1 MVIKLHFFIVVKF
14 CFWTCGDVIIHHCTD
29 EKRWWERENFVF
41 DFAERQR
48 VGGRSTYAFDS
59 ICGSRG
65 IYRLS
70 PSHHFPPYYP
80 HQEHPRC
87 HLHRYH
93 QLDHWVLMV
102 IRTRTKRTVW
112 RGSPHSIWSLSH
124 LRDCQA
130 STNQLP
136 PSFLSFYLF
145 QPLIAFR
152 RRGRQILPLILSF
165 RPLSRDLLKATLPP
179 SAKTAHKYQGFIL
192 SFLFSGFIVLTRY
205 PCWAIE
211 DGVWIH

>member
-1 MVIKLHFFIVVKF
+1 MVIKMHFFIF
-14 CFWTCGDVIIHHCTD
+14 LYLLLL
-29 EKRWWERENFVF
+29 NFVF

-48 VGGRSTYAFDS
+48 DGGKSTYAFDS

-80 HQEHPRC
+80 HQEHPRR

-93 QLDHWVLMV
+93 QQQLDHLVLMM
-102 IRTRTKRTVW
+102 IRTRTKRTGW

-124 LRDCQA
+124 LGDCQA

-179 SAKTAHKYQGFIL
+179 SAKTAHKYQGFIW
-192 SFLFSGFIVLTRY
+192 SFLFWVLKY
-205 PCWAIE
+205 W
-211 DGVWIH
+211 

>member
-1 MVIKLHFFIVVKF
+1 MWWYITALM
-14 CFWTCGDVIIHHCTD
+14 
-29 EKRWWERENFVF
+29 KRDGGKKVNLYLI

-48 VGGRSTYAFDS
+48 DGGRSTYAFDS

-65 IYRLS
+65 ICRLS

-80 HQEHPRC
+80 HQEHPRR

-93 QLDHWVLMV
+93 QQQQLDHLVLMM
-102 IRTRTKRTVW
+102 IRTRTKRTGW
-112 RGSPHSIWSLSH
+112 RGFPHSIWRLSH
-124 LRDCQA
+124 LGDCQA

-152 RRGRQILPLILSF
+152 RPGRQILPLILSF
-165 RPLSRDLLKATLPP
+165 RPLSRDLLKATLSP
-179 SAKTAHKYQGFIL
+179 SAKTAHKYQGFTL
-192 SFLFSGFIVLTRY
+192 PFLFSGFIVLTRY
-205 PCWAIE
+205 ILLSNRWWSFWFIRILQH
-211 DGVWIH
+211 WSS

>member
-1 MVIKLHFFIVVKF
+1 
-14 CFWTCGDVIIHHCTD
+14 
-29 EKRWWERENFVF
+29 
-41 DFAERQR
+41 
-48 VGGRSTYAFDS
+48 
-59 ICGSRG
+59 
-65 IYRLS
+65 
-70 PSHHFPPYYP
+70 
-80 HQEHPRC
+80 
-87 HLHRYH
+87 
-93 QLDHWVLMV
+93 MV
-102 IRTRTKRTVW
+102 IRTRTKRTGW

-192 SFLFSGFIVLTRY
+192 SFLFFGFYSIDKISLLSNRGWSLNSLGFLSIDLHSPLPFFLFLRCIQKVIYIIQQDKVNTADSAFIFLIIQSQSQWSGWSGRRRWSCL
-205 PCWAIE
+205 
-211 DGVWIH
+211 VWSLLER